1 MAKQRGFNLA
11 VTGLIASDNPAP
23 GVAVIRSI
31 KIHEQFK
38 GKVIG
43 LVYDALE
50 PGIYME
56 DIVDY
61 AYLIPYPSE
70 GEEGLLARLEYINSI
85 NKIDVLIPTL
95 DVEIF
100 SFIKLSHKLSSM
112 GIHTF
117 LPTEEQFN
125 LRSKVNLNQLCKKYS
140 IDVPKTKEI
149 FDTSSVY
156 TLNKE
161 FEFPVMVKGLFYE
174 AYIAY
179 SIEEILMRFSNIK
192 AKWGLPIIIQEHIIG
207 EEYDVVGLGDGEG
220 KVIGSVGMKKVFL
233 TDKGKAWSGL
243 SIKDPYLLEITK
255 RLIEGMKWRGGL
267 EVEILKA
274 KDGKY
279 YLIEINPR
287 FPAWVYLSVG
297 AGQNLPY
304 ALFQLALGKKV
315 TPFED
320 YTAGTL
326 FIRASYDI
334 ISSISALE
342 AISTTGELTKT
353 VKEGSRLTPEP

>member
-1 MAKQRGFNLA
+1 MITPIKFNLA
-11 VTGLIASDNPAP
+11 VTGLNATDNPAP

-31 KIHEQFK
+31 KENQQFK

-43 LVYDALE
+43 LAYDALE

-61 AYLIPYPSE
+61 VYLIPYPSE
-70 GEEGLLARLEYINSI
+70 GGEELFARIEYINSI

-95 DVEIF
+95 DSEIF
-100 SFIKLSHKLSSM
+100 SFIKLADKLHSM

-117 LPTEEQFN
+117 LPTEKQFN
-125 LRSKVNLNQLCKKYS
+125 LRSKLNLSQLGKKYG

-149 FDTSSVY
+149 FDTSSIH

-179 SIEEILMRFSNIK
+179 SIDEVLMRFSNIK

-220 KVIGSVGMKKVFL
+220 KVIGSVAMKKVFI

-243 SIKDPYLLEITK
+243 TIKDPYLLEITK
-255 RLIEGMKWRGGL
+255 KLIEGMSWRGGM
-267 EVEILKA
+267 EVEMLKT

-287 FPAWVYLSVG
+287 FPAWIYLTVG

-304 ALFQLALGKKV
+304 ALFQLALNQKV
-315 TPFED
+315 TPFVD
-320 YTAGTL
+320 YTVGTL
-326 FIRASYDI
+326 FIRASYDL
-334 ISSISALE
+334 ISSISNLE
-342 AISTTGELTKT
+342 TISTTGELSKW
-353 VKEGSRLTPEP
+353 